1 MSTHFLHDI
10 MHPKS
15 IAFYGANNKTASM
28 GSSQFM
34 NVIIGEFKG
43 KIYPIHLKLDF
54 VMGFKAYK
62 SISEL
67 PETPELVVIVIPP
80 KNVIQVFEEC
90 GEKGV
95 KSIIIGSGGFREM
108 SGERENSFT
117 EEISEIADKHGM
129 RFIGPNCLGF
139 YNNWIY
145 PEDDSKILNLSI
157 WSKIKRGNVSIAS
170 QSGTLSSHIFFDP
183 EIIDFGLSK
192 SISVGNEANI
202 DIVDC
207 LEYFKQDD
215 KTDVIGLYIEEV
227 KRGKEFLKLA
237 KIITPTKPIIA
248 IYAGGSEV
256 TNRAIKSHTGSMA
269 GNAKI
274 YNAAFKK
281 AGIIKTELV
290 EEFIDLAMVF
300 AKGIIPK
307 GKRLGILTNSG
318 GPGAMIANHAEK
330 KGLIVPEFSQSLQEK
345 LKSMTSNTA
354 SHSNP
359 LDLTFDRNINNL
371 YLSLPK
377 VLMKS
382 GEIDVIIMYGAFD
395 IQAMGEYFLQNER
408 IKKHLDF
415 GPKPPEI
422 TQMAQAFITPT
433 IKTSRKYSIPIFYIN
448 TNSSTGPWANA
459 MRKCGANVFQ
469 LWDRPVRCIAKLCEY
484 GEYLNRL
491 S

>member
-1 MSTHFLHDI
+1 M
-10 MHPKS
+10 
-15 IAFYGANNKTASM
+15 
-28 GSSQFM
+28 
-34 NVIIGEFKG
+34 
-43 KIYPIHLKLDF
+43 
-54 VMGFKAYK
+54 
-62 SISEL
+62 
-67 PETPELVVIVIPP
+67 
-80 KNVIQVFEEC
+80 
-90 GEKGV
+90 
-95 KSIIIGSGGFREM
+95 
-108 SGERENSFT
+108 
-117 EEISEIADKHGM
+117 
-129 RFIGPNCLGF
+129 
-139 YNNWIY
+139 
-145 PEDDSKILNLSI
+145 
-157 WSKIKRGNVSIAS
+157 
-170 QSGTLSSHIFFDP
+170 
-183 EIIDFGLSK
+183 
-192 SISVGNEANI
+192 GNEANI

-215 KTDVIGLYIEEV
+215 TTEVIGLYIEEV
-227 KRGKEFLKLA
+227 KRGRVFLKLA
-237 KIITPTKPIIA
+237 KEIAPNKPIIA

-256 TNRAIKSHTGSMA
+256 TNRAINSHTGSMG

-274 YNAAFKK
+274 YEAAFKK

-300 AKGIIPK
+300 SKGIIPK

-330 KGLIVPEFSQSLQEK
+330 KGLIIPEFSQSLQEK
-345 LKSMTSNTA
+345 LKNMTSNTA

-395 IQAMGEYFLQNER
+395 IQAMGEYFLQNDVIR
-408 IKKHLDF
+408 KSIDF
-415 GPKPPEI
+415 GPKPPEV

-448 TNSSTGPWANA
+448 TNSSSGPWAKA
-459 MRKCGANVFQ
+459 MRECGANVFQ

-484 GEYLNRL
+484 GEYRNRL

>member
-1 MSTHFLHDI
+1 MSKHFLHDI

-43 KIYPIHLKLDF
+43 KIYPIHLKLDS

-62 SISEL
+62 SINEL

-95 KSIIIGSGGFREM
+95 KSIILGSGGFREM
-108 SGERENSFT
+108 AGERVNNFT
-117 EEISEIADKHGM
+117 EEILEIADKYGI

-145 PEDDSKILNLSI
+145 PEDDSKILNTSI
-157 WSKIKRGNVSIAS
+157 WAKIKRGNVSIAS

-183 EIIDFGLSK
+183 ETIDFGLSK

-215 KTDVIGLYIEEV
+215 KTDVIGLYIEEI

-237 KIITPTKPIIA
+237 KQISPTKPIFA

-274 YNAAFKK
+274 YDTAFKK

-300 AKGIIPK
+300 SKGIIPK
-307 GKRLGILTNSG
+307 GKRLGIITNSG
-318 GPGAMIANHAEK
+318 GPGTMIANHAEK
-330 KGLIVPEFSQSLQEK
+330 KGLIVPEFSQSLQAK
-345 LKSMTSNTA
+345 LKSMTTNTA

-359 LDLTFDRNINNL
+359 LDLTFDRGVNNL
-371 YLSLPK
+371 YVTFPK

-382 GEIDVIIMYGAFD
+382 GEIDVIIIYGAFD
-395 IQAMGEYFLQNER
+395 VHAMGEYFLQNENIR
-408 IKKHLDF
+408 NNVDF
-415 GPKPPEI
+415 GADIPEI
-422 TQMAQAFITPT
+422 SQMAQAFITPT
-433 IKTSRKYSIPIFYIN
+433 LKASRRYSIPMFYVN
-448 TNSSTGPWANA
+448 TNSSSGPWAKA
-459 MRKCGANVFQ
+459 MRECGANVFQ

-484 GEYLNRL
+484 GEYRNKF

>member
-15 IAFYGANNKTASM
+15 IAFYGANNKSASM

-43 KIYPIHLKLDF
+43 RIYPIHLKLDS

-62 SISEL
+62 TISEL

-80 KNVIQVFEEC
+80 KNVIQVFKEC

-95 KSIIIGSGGFREM
+95 KNIILGSGGFREM
-108 SGERENSFT
+108 AGEHENAFT
-117 EEISEIADKHGM
+117 EEILEIADKYGI

-145 PEDDSKILNLSI
+145 PEDDLKILNTSI

-183 EIIDFGLSK
+183 EVIDFGLSK

-207 LEYFKQDD
+207 LDYFKQDD

-237 KIITPTKPIIA
+237 KQISPTKPICA
-248 IYAGGSEV
+248 IYVGGSEV

-274 YNAAFKK
+274 YDAAFKK

-290 EEFIDLAMVF
+290 EEFLDLLMVF
-300 AKGIIPK
+300 SKGIIPK
-307 GKRLGILTNSG
+307 GKRLGIITNSG
-318 GPGAMIANHAEK
+318 GPGAMIANQAEK
-330 KGLIVPEFSQSLQEK
+330 LGLIVPEFSQSLQEK
-345 LKSMTSNTA
+345 FKTLTTHTA

-359 LDLTFDRNINNL
+359 LDLTFDRGVNNL
-371 YLSLPK
+371 YVTFPK

-382 GEIDVIIMYGAFD
+382 GEIDAIIIYGAFD
-395 IQAMGEYFLQNER
+395 VHAMGEYFLQNEI
-408 IKKHLDF
+408 IKKHLDM

-422 TQMAQAFITPT
+422 NQMAQAFINPT
-433 IKTSRKYSIPIFYIN
+433 IKASRKYSIPIFYV
-448 TNSSTGPWANA
+448 TANSSSGPWAKA
-459 MRKCGANVFQ
+459 MREWGANVFQ
-469 LWDRPVRCIAKLCEY
+469 LWDRPVRCMAKLCEY
-484 GEYLNRL
+484 GQYQNQL

>member
-10 MHPKS
+10 LHPKS
-15 IAFYGANNKTASM
+15 IAFYGANNKSGSM

-34 NVIIGEFKG
+34 NVINGEFKG
-43 KIYPIHLKLDF
+43 KIYPIHRKLDS

-62 SISEL
+62 SINEL

-95 KSIIIGSGGFREM
+95 KNIILGSGGFREM

-117 EEISEIADKHGM
+117 QEILEIADKFGI

-145 PEDDSKILNLSI
+145 PEDDSKILNTSI

-170 QSGTLSSHIFFDP
+170 QSGTLSSHIFLAP
-183 EIIDFGLSK
+183 AVLAFGLSK

-207 LEYFKQDD
+207 LEYFNQDE

-227 KRGKEFLKLA
+227 KRGREFIKLA
-237 KIITPTKPIIA
+237 KEISPIKPIFA
-248 IYAGGSEV
+248 IYTGGSEV

-269 GNAKI
+269 GNAII
-274 YNAAFKK
+274 YDTAFKK

-300 AKGIIPK
+300 SKGIIPK
-307 GKRLGILTNSG
+307 GKRLGIISNSG
-318 GPGAMIANHAEK
+318 GPGTMIANLAEK

-345 LKSMTSNTA
+345 FKSMTPNTA

-359 LDLTFDRNINNL
+359 LDVTFDRGINNL
-371 YLSLPK
+371 YVTFPK
-377 VLMKS
+377 MLMKS
-382 GEIDVIIMYGAFD
+382 GEIDAIIMYGAFD
-395 IQAMGEYFLQNER
+395 IYAMGEYFNQNER
-408 IKKHLDF
+408 VKKYFDR
-415 GPKPPEI
+415 GPEPPEI
-422 TQMAQAFITPT
+422 NQMAQTLIRPT
-433 IKTSRKYSIPIFYIN
+433 LKASRKYSIPMFYV
-448 TNSSTGPWANA
+448 TTHSSSGPWAKA

-469 LWDRPVRCIAKLCEY
+469 LWDRPVRCMAKICEY
-484 GEYLNRL
+484 GEYKKRL